1 MVHMIAIDTTVLVI
15 VGSVTAAVLIMIVV
29 MLLDR
34 RDATRLAGFIES
46 NGLEEVTGSFPSDR
60 FTLLEGGVS
69 RSVTQRIRR
78 PGTTDSVFVHTI
90 TQRANQGSGNAHRS
104 RVCALVAL
112 DAEVPRIR
120 IARDGFWSET
130 GGARRDGKLERDRVD
145 IEIGHAEFDRVFK
158 VDAASTELARE
169 LLNSDLLGWF
179 MDAERSGWQF
189 DAEISGSWML
199 FNLGTGST
207 DIEQRLRWLDQVSE
221 VRNLVRPPAS
231 HSVSDTE

>member
-1 MVHMIAIDTTVLVI
+1 MVCMIAIDTTVLVV
-15 VGSVTAAVLIMIVV
+15 VGSVTAAILIMIAV

-90 TQRANQGSGNAHRS
+90 KQRSNQGSGNAYRS

-112 DAEVPRIR
+112 DVDVPRVR

-130 GGARRDGKLERDRVD
+130 GGAHRDGKLERARVD
-145 IEIGHAEFDRVFK
+145 IEVGHGEFDRVFK
-158 VDAASTELARE
+158 VDAESPESAKE
-169 LLNSDLLGWF
+169 LLKPDLVAWF

-199 FNLGTGST
+199 FNLGKGST
-207 DIEQRLRWLDQVSE
+207 DVEQRLRWLDQVSE
-221 VRNLVRPPAS
+221 VRNLVRPPAGQ
-231 HSVSDTE
+231 SVSDTD